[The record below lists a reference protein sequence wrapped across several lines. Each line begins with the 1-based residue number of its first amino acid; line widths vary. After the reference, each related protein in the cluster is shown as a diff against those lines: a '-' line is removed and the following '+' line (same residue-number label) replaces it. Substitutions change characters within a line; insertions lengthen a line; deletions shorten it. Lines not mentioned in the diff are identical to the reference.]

1 MAAYYNTMIA
11 NTLKTTFLGLLAA
24 AALMASAAPLAVPPA
39 PDLAAKSYILMD
51 YLSGTTLAA
60 REPDTR
66 IEPASLTKLMTA
78 YLSFKAIKE
87 GKIKLEQEFT
97 VSEKGWKTE
106 GSRMFLDPKKP
117 AKVSD
122 LIRGMIVQSGN
133 DACVTLSEAIA
144 GSEEVFAQMMNTE
157 AARLGMKSTHFMN
170 STGLPNAQ
178 HYTTARDLAVLSMA
192 IIHDYPEFFPIY
204 SMHEFRYNNI
214 TQPNRNLLL
223 YRDPEVDGMKTGH
236 TNSAGYCL
244 IATKTHEGRRVLSV
258 VLGATSEIIRANES
272 AKLLGYGVQFFETPK
287 LFSAK
292 QVISTSRVFKG
303 EAKEVAVGFDQ
314 DYYQTLAKGQTAK
327 IKSETVIQEP
337 LIAPLTAGQVVG
349 KVKVSLDGQPLLELP
364 LKALAAVPEAGFF
377 GRTAD
382 RIRLWFH

>member
-1 MAAYYNTMIA
+1 MAN
-11 NTLKTTFLGLLAA
+11 
-24 AALMASAAPLAVPPA
+24 AAPAPLQVPPP

-97 VSEKGWKTE
+97 VSERGWKTE

-122 LIRGMIVQSGN
+122 LVRGMIVQSGN
-133 DACVTLSEAIA
+133 DACVTLAEAIA

-157 AARLGMKSTHFMN
+157 AARLGMKGTHFMN

-244 IATKTHEGRRVLSV
+244 ISTKTHDGRRVLSV
-258 VLGATSEIIRANES
+258 VLGTTSEIVRANES

-287 LFSAK
+287 LYSAK
-292 QVISTSRVFKG
+292 QVVSTSRVFKG

-314 DYYQTLAKGQTAK
+314 DYYQTLAKGQAAK

-349 KVKVSLDGQPLLELP
+349 KVKVSLDGQPLIELP

-377 GRTAD
+377 GRAAD